1 MNKSKGKSQKAK
13 PQVKSQNRIIGT
25 SEFWVVVLSFA
36 FLLLP
41 SLAWTCALCKEA
53 LFDPSQIQQKIA
65 TAKGYALSIG
75 LMLMMPLSLVGGVTT
90 LVVRAYR
97 RRRRVDTPTLSR

>member
-1 MNKSKGKSQKAK
+1 MEKLKGKT
-13 PQVKSQNRIIGT
+13 QNF
-25 SEFWVVVLSFA
+25 EFWVVVLSVA

-41 SLAWTCALCKEA
+41 SLVMACPFCKEA
-53 LFDPSQIQQKIA
+53 LFDPGQAQQKLT

-75 LMLMMPLSLVGGVTT
+75 LLLSMPLGLVGGVTA

-97 RRRRVDTPTLSR
+97 RRRRVDTPPLSG